1 MDPSMMFNSW
11 QFLWFFL
18 LVYTVYLLL
27 RHRSQNLFLLVVS
40 YWFYAAWDAR
50 FCLLMAA
57 TTVVDFCCGL
67 GMAATQ
73 RKGLR
78 KLLLWTS
85 VGSNLTVLGFFKYY
99 NFFLG
104 SLDDLLAPLGV
115 SVHQLHLHIILP
127 VGVSFYTFQAISY
140 TAEVYRGTL
149 QPTRRLL
156 DFALMVAFFP
166 QLVAGPIE
174 RARVLLEQVQKP
186 RTLTP
191 ERFFGGLWLIGW
203 GLWKKVVLADNLGGL
218 VDPLFARSDLLTAAE
233 AYLAVA
239 AFAFQ
244 IYCDFSAYSD
254 IARGT
259 ARLLGFELM
268 LNFNNPYLADSPSD
282 FWKRWHISLSTWL
295 RDYLYIP
302 LGGNRGSTLLTYRNL
317 MLTMVLG
324 GLWHGAAWNF
334 VWWGVYHGLLLCLW
348 RALAPGTPSSVPL
361 WRKVLAVGGMFQL
374 TLFGWLLFRCNRT
387 LTLAN
392 GTIRDDSF
400 RQIVEM
406 LTSFQNGLGLDAGA
420 LALLGPILACAVPL
434 LVLEALLARQGK
446 VGGEFQAWPRP
457 TQIALASTFGF
468 TALFWAVPHAEAF
481 IYFQF

>member
-1 MDPSMMFNSW
+1 MMFNSW
-11 QFLWFFL
+11 QFLCFFL
-18 LVYTVYLLL
+18 LVYAAYLLL
-27 RHRSQNLFLLVVS
+27 RHRAQNLFLLVAS
-40 YWFYAAWDAR
+40 YWFYAAWDSR

-67 GMAATQ
+67 GMGATQ

-104 SLDDLLAPLGV
+104 SLDDLLAPVGV
-115 SVHQLHLHIILP
+115 NVQQLHLHIILP

-186 RTLTP
+186 RTLVP
-191 ERFFGGLWLIGW
+191 AQFFSGLWLIGW

-218 VDPLFARSDLLTAAE
+218 VDPLFGRSDLLTAAE
-233 AYLAVA
+233 AYLAVL

-348 RALAPGTPSSVPL
+348 RASARPTTAVPL
-361 WRKVLAVGGMFQL
+361 WRKVLAVGGMFQF

-387 LTLAN
+387 LTLAD
-392 GTIRDDSF
+392 GRIRDDSF

-406 LTSFQNGLGLDAGA
+406 LTSFRHGAGLDPGA
-420 LALLGPILACAVPL
+420 LAVLGTILACAVPL
-434 LVLEALLARQGK
+434 LVLEALAARQGK

-457 TQIALASTFGF
+457 AQIALASTLLF